1 MEAQISS
8 SGVSALDFDLL
19 FMFFVF
25 FAAWSA

>member
-25 FAAWSA
+25 FAA